1 MRDETQ
7 DAKTRQQQDTNA
19 LLEVA
24 ELHDA
29 AGLAS
34 RFRTVDLPWI
44 STCGGAVP
52 SFEAAHI
59 TPEALHEQ
67 FVLHNRPAVL
77 RALQD
82 WRPLSHW
89 NDAHI
94 RALCGERTISV
105 RLVDEARQFGDPKRQ
120 GMYTHASLS
129 LGSFIDALE
138 AAEARGQ
145 PAPYYA
151 AQLSLRRDL
160 PELFAD
166 TRPEPPH
173 LHALGALWR
182 GSPHLYIG
190 GSSQTPLHFDAFDNL
205 LCVVRGRKTLLLWH
219 PGCAE
224 LLYPGGGGSALFSQ
238 ADVFAPDLRAFP
250 LLERALLLA
259 LHVDLGPGDALYLPC
274 GWWHA
279 VQSQPPAQGHQRSIS
294 LSYWARQSGGKV
306 RDSSEGGAAFHV

>member
-1 MRDETQ
+1 MQ
-7 DAKTRQQQDTNA
+7 FDADVCA
-19 LLEVA
+19 LL
-24 ELHDA
+24 DA
-29 AGLAS
+29 AGLDA
-34 RFRTVDLPWI
+34 RFRTIDEHA
-44 STCGGAVP
+44 GGATA
-52 SFEAAHI
+52 SYCAADL
-59 TPEALHEQ
+59 TPDALHEQ
-67 FVLHNRPAVL
+67 FVLENRPVIL
-77 RALQD
+77 RDLHPG
-82 WRPLSHW
+82 WTPHSW
-89 NDAHI
+89 NDAHV
-94 RALCGERTISV
+94 RASCGDRSISV
-105 RLVDEARQFGDPKRQ
+105 RCADAAARFGDPGSS
-120 GMYTHASLS
+120 GMYTRKQLRVEEFLDSLADASAS
-129 LGSFIDALE
+129 EGS
-138 AAEARGQ
+138 
-145 PAPYYA
+145 PYYA

-238 ADVFAPDLRAFP
+238 ADVFAPDLEAFP